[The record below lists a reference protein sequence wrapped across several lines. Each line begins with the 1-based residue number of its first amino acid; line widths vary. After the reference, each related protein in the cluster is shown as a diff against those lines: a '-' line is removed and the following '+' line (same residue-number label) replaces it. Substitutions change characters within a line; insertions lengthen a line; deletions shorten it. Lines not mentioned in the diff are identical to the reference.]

1 MNTIEKLFIIYL
13 EKMNKKNWRKIIQQ
27 LLLMCY
33 VLKNKICILPM
44 FQNTTQIVKKVVK
57 N

>member
-1 MNTIEKLFIIYL
+1 MNTIEKLFMIYL

-44 FQNTTQIVKKVVK
+44 FQNTTQIVKKIVK

>member
-1 MNTIEKLFIIYL
+1 MNKIEKLFIIYL

-33 VLKNKICILPM
+33 VLKNKTCILPM
-44 FQNTTQIVKKVVK
+44 FQNTTQIVKKIVK

>member
-1 MNTIEKLFIIYL
+1 MNTTEKLFIIYL

-44 FQNTTQIVKKVVK
+44 FQNTTQIVKKIVK

>member
-27 LLLMCY
+27 LLLICY

-44 FQNTTQIVKKVVK
+44 FQNTTQIVKKIVK

>member
-44 FQNTTQIVKKVVK
+44 FQNTTQIVKKIVK